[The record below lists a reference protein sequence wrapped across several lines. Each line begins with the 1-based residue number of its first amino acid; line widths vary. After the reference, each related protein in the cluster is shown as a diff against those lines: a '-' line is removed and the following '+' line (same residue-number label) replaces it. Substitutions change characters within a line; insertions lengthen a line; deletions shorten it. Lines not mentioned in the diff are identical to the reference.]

1 MTVLNLTRSQ
11 VAARAVG
18 QMLFLPPAHRLSPP
32 DYAPL
37 PIAYRLDDSGLLGG
51 DDPEATDC
59 ADWSYGYRRKTADCV
74 GFALWAAGIARK
86 QKGFKGLNGE
96 WLNTDSVLADAE
108 GDMRFF
114 RPLMAGERARVADL
128 VVSRSRRVLGRR
140 VPGHIGV
147 LLRPRPAEGYE
158 HMVIDCSPRH
168 GRDTA
173 IGVGTPWSKDCHI
186 IRPLFY
192 KETV

>member
-32 DYAPL
+32 DYTPL
-37 PIAYRLDDSGLLGG
+37 PIGF
-51 DDPEATDC
+51 
-59 ADWSYGYRRKTADCV
+59 RRKTADCV